1 MANSRPLDVLLV
13 EDNES
18 DIQLTVAA
26 LRDAQIP
33 SNIHAVRDG
42 ETALAFLKRTGMHS
56 NAPRPDLILLD
67 IGLPKIDGFEVLAEI
82 KSDPVLKRT
91 PVIVVTGS
99 ENNLDI
105 ARIYDLQAV
114 AYLVKPVESDKYF
127 STMRAIK
134 ELWFHMLSL
143 PPKEA

>member
-1 MANSRPLDVLLV
+1 MSTPRPLDILLV
-13 EDNES
+13 EDNEA
-18 DIQLTVAA
+18 DIQVTIAA

-42 ETALAFLKRTGMHS
+42 EAALAFLRRTGMHS

-67 IGLPKIDGFEVLAEI
+67 LGLPKIDGFEVLAE
-82 KSDPVLKRT
+82 LKGDAGLRRT
-91 PVIVVTGS
+91 PVIVVSGS

-105 ARIYDLQAV
+105 ARIYDLHAL

-143 PPKEA
+143 PPKDA

>member
-1 MANSRPLDVLLV
+1 MSTPRPLDILLV
-13 EDNES
+13 EDNEA
-18 DIQLTVAA
+18 DIQLTIAA

-42 ETALAFLKRTGMHS
+42 EAALAFLRRTGMHS

-67 IGLPKIDGFEVLAEI
+67 LGLPKIDGFEVLAE
-82 KSDPVLKRT
+82 LKGDAGLRRT
-91 PVIVVTGS
+91 PVIVVSGS

-105 ARIYDLQAV
+105 ARIYDLHAL

-143 PPKEA
+143 PPKDA

>member
-1 MANSRPLDVLLV
+1 
-13 EDNES
+13 
-18 DIQLTVAA
+18 
-26 LRDAQIP
+26 
-33 SNIHAVRDG
+33 
-42 ETALAFLKRTGMHS
+42 MHS

-82 KSDPVLKRT
+82 KSDPALRRT

-105 ARIYDLQAV
+105 ARIYDLHAV

-134 ELWFHMLSL
+134 ELWFRMLSL